1 MKLDEIVQAE
11 TVRCNCVASYVL
23 QVLGQCQPQNWWFT
37 SSVGSAQLPDT
48 RLVR

>member
-1 MKLDEIVQAE
+1 MKLDEIVQVE

-23 QVLGQCQPQNWWFT
+23 QVLGQCQQWFT
-37 SSVGSAQLPDT
+37 SSVGSARLPDT